1 MTQANPPMLPAYP
14 PRTSGMAIAS
24 MVLGITAVVSPPF
37 SCLCCCVPGVVLAVL
52 AIVFGHTARG
62 QIRSSQGMLS
72 GNGMALAGLVCGY
85 LSVAIHLFAFIVYA
99 GLLLISVIS
108 EHHQHTRTWRM

>member
-1 MTQANPPMLPAYP
+1 MTQATSPMLPAYP

-52 AIVFGHTARG
+52 AVVFGHTARG
-62 QIRSSQGMLS
+62 QIHSAQGMLT
-72 GNGMALAGLVCGY
+72 GGGLAMAGLVCGY
-85 LSVAIHLFAFIVYA
+85 LAVAIHVFMFAGY
-99 GLLLISVIS
+99 LLILLASAIS
-108 EHHQHTRTWRM
+108 EQHHHARVYRM